1 MVTMALSCIVCVIQR
16 LIGRKSQ
23 KFYTPPAFSA
33 PREGRLCRNFAKT
46 FDFHK
51 TRMIGLTCGEKNCN
65 NILSRFHRTLERNGQ
80 TNGQTDKFAISIS
93 RVNVLTRDKNPVHID
108 QCMKLQQKPTKVII
122 VIEFLF
128 FFRHNIGNSDFLVP
142 KIRQL
147 ITLLI
152 FKIF

>member
-1 MVTMALSCIVCVIQR
+1 
-16 LIGRKSQ
+16 
-23 KFYTPPAFSA
+23 
-33 PREGRLCRNFAKT
+33 
-46 FDFHK
+46 
-51 TRMIGLTCGEKNCN
+51 MIGLPCGEKNCN
-65 NILSRFHRTLERNGQ
+65 NILSRFHRTLERK
-80 TNGQTDKFAISIS
+80 GQTDERTDGQICYINIA
-93 RVNVLTRDKNPVHID
+93 RQCVTRDKNPVHID